1 MAHLFSRQERAW
13 PIPIE
18 QPSEDERQSV
28 LANVKR
34 LRQEYLKATREFEL
48 LRVAQ
53 ERNGSSTK
61 HLSTLADAAKAR
73 TLALNRWLAA
83 AAEAAGED

>member
-1 MAHLFSRQERAW
+1 MPRE
-13 PIPIE
+13 P
-18 QPSEDERQSV
+18 PSEDDRQSV

-53 ERNGSSTK
+53 EPNGRSKAFSALTE
-61 HLSTLADAAKAR
+61 AAKAR